1 VLEKTVGNVK
11 LLQVVGFEVGSEDP
25 VRARER
31 FERRLVE
38 AVGNRAIWAVLLDA
52 AKGGGSGGLGV
63 SFDWSE
69 ARKIVARVYAGREN
83 PPKLIVA
90 GGLRAENVG
99 EAIAMFAPFG
109 VDVASGVEALPGK
122 KDAAKLK
129 AFIDIARGSAAR
141 SSR

>member
-1 VLEKTVGNVK
+1 
-11 LLQVVGFEVGSEDP
+11 
-25 VRARER
+25 
-31 FERRLVE
+31 
-38 AVGNRAIWAVLLDA
+38 VLLDA